1 MTRIER
7 KKGNVETYDHCREEP
22 NENRDHRVCVT
33 HIKKL
38 ELHPKSTKL
47 LKRFEIWRM
56 KRSRLYLKI
65 SGCSLCVNYE
75 SEFGS
80 EKAD

>member
-1 MTRIER
+1 MARHKTIA
-7 KKGNVETYDHCREEP
+7 ET
-22 NENRDHRVCVT
+22 ENRDHLVCVT

-38 ELHPKSTKL
+38 EHKIQGTRILKKILNLENEKDPRLH
-47 LKRFEIWRM
+47 
-56 KRSRLYLKI
+56 LKI

-75 SEFGS
+75 NEFGS